1 MRFKVISLEGQAA
14 MEGEDLSQL
23 KILDELRFG
32 KKELQSEVDV
42 LKS

>member
-1 MRFKVISLEGQAA
+1 

-23 KILDELRFG
+23 KILDELRLG